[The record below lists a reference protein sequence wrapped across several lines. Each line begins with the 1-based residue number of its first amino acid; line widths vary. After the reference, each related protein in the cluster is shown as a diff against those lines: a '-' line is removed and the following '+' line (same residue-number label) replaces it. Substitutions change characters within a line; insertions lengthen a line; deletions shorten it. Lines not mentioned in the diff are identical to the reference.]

1 MVGGARQS
9 VNQVLKSLEA
19 RGYVRV
25 AGRGVE
31 LLEREQPR
39 RLAGG

>member
-9 VNQVLKSLEA
+9 VNQALKSLEA
-19 RGYVRV
+19 RGYIRP
-25 AGRGVE
+25 AGRAVE
-31 LLEREQPR
+31 ILQPQQLR